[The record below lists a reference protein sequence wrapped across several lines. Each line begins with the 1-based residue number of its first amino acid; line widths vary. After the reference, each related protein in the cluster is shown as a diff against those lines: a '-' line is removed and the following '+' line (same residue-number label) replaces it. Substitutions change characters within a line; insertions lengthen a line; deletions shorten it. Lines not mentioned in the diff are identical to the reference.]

1 MFIAKDR
8 WLCGADFLYS
18 HPESRNRHFMELRQL
33 KYFVKSAEYLNFSVA
48 AKHLYITQSTLSQQ
62 IKQLE
67 FELGFELFLRNSRH
81 ISLTEAGEEFLPFA
95 RKTIQDAEDGVQRLY
110 DLQHVKTGTL
120 RIGVT
125 YSLSTVLT
133 EGVICFIKA
142 FPGIKLEII
151 YKTVDELLEQLRE
164 RKVDFVLSYKPLCEA
179 PDIDSMPLFENSLAL
194 VVAKEHCLSGRKKIK
209 LQELADKELLLPSKG
224 LQARTMLDKLMEKK
238 SFELSSSLELNETNI
253 LLQMVATGHYATIL
267 STSAVFGKPR
277 FRAIPLDEP
286 GNIMEAS
293 LLCLS
298 GAYRKTA
305 AKEFIKILLE
315 TDAVKRRLMNL
326 TIEQ

>member
-1 MFIAKDR
+1 
-8 WLCGADFLYS
+8 
-18 HPESRNRHFMELRQL
+18 MELRQL

-133 EGVICFIKA
+133 EAVIGFIKA
-142 FPGIKLEII
+142 YPGIKLEII
-151 YKTVDELLEQLRE
+151 YKTVDELLALLRE
-164 RKVDFVLSYKPLCEA
+164 RKVDFVLSYKPLCNA
-179 PDIDSMPLFENSLAL
+179 PDIASMFLFENALAL
-194 VVAKEHCLSGRKKIK
+194 VVDKEHPLAERKNIK
-209 LQELADKELLLPSKG
+209 LQELSGKELLLPSKG
-224 LQARTMLDKLMEKK
+224 LQARTMFDRLIEGKNFL
-238 SFELSSSLELNETNI
+238 FNSSLELNETNI

-277 FRAIPLDEP
+277 FRAIPIDEA
-286 GNIMEAS
+286 GNTMEAS
-293 LLCLS
+293 LLYLED
-298 GAYRKTA
+298 AYQKTA
-305 AKEFIKILLE
+305 AKKFIEILLD
-315 TDAVKRRLMNL
+315 TDAVKRRLMNMF
-326 TIEQ
+326 E